1 MSINRPL
8 NIPGR
13 RKVITKNMILEAQKH
28 TKSNMAAAKWMG
40 ICYTTYRKWAKYYGV
55 FEQHLN
61 QKGDGIKKG
70 FAVRTVNVED
80 VVLGKRQPPR
90 RWSQSVVKEE
100 LIDKG
105 YWQHEC
111 SNCGYS
117 ECRDKDLRGPFLIC
131 FFDGDGGNHRLD
143 NLHLLCYCCFFI
155 MKPTGRMLTTPKNVT
170 LLRKKLEEVWIEKD
184 NE

>member
-1 MSINRPL
+1 MINRPI

-28 TKSNMAAAKWMG
+28 TKSNMAAAKWMNV
-40 ICYTTYRKWAKYYGV
+40 CYTTYRKWAKYYGV

-61 QKGDGIKKG
+61 QKGNGIKKG
-70 FAVRTVNVED
+70 FAVRTVNIED
-80 VVLGKRQPPR
+80 VVLGKREPPR

-111 SNCGYS
+111 SNCGYN
-117 ECRDKDLRGPFLIC
+117 EENMATGKTCLGIDFE
-131 FFDGDGGNHRLD
+131 DGDSKNWLLGNIR
-143 NLHLLCYCCFFI
+143 LLCSNCYYSFNAYF
-155 MKPTGRMLTTPKNVT
+155 PSA
-170 LLRKKLEEVWIEKD
+170 KKFCK
-184 NE
+184 

>member
-1 MSINRPL
+1 MINRPL

-28 TKSNMAAAKWMG
+28 TKSNMAAAKWMRVS
-40 ICYTTYRKWAKYYGV
+40 YTTYKKWAKYYGV

-80 VVLGKRQPPR
+80 VVLGKREPPR

-111 SNCGYS
+111 SNCGYN
-117 ECRDKDLRGPFLIC
+117 EENMATGKTCLGVDFK
-131 FFDGDGGNHRLD
+131 DGDSKNWLLD
-143 NLHLLCYCCFFI
+143 NIRLLCANCYYSFNAYF
-155 MKPTGRMLTTPKNVT
+155 PSA
-170 LLRKKLEEVWIEKD
+170 KKFCK
-184 NE
+184 

>member
-1 MSINRPL
+1 VINRPL

-28 TKSNMAAAKWMG
+28 TKSNMAAAKWMRVS
-40 ICYTTYRKWAKYYGV
+40 YTTYKKWAKYYGV

-111 SNCGYS
+111 SNCGYN
-117 ECRDKDLRGPFLIC
+117 EENMATGKTCLGIDFK
-131 FFDGDGGNHRLD
+131 DGDSKNWLLD
-143 NLHLLCYCCFFI
+143 NIRLLCVNCYYSFNAYF
-155 MKPTGRMLTTPKNVT
+155 PSA
-170 LLRKKLEEVWIEKD
+170 KKFCK
-184 NE
+184 

>member
-1 MSINRPL
+1 MINRPL

-28 TKSNMAAAKWMG
+28 TKSNMAAAKWMNV
-40 ICYTTYRKWAKYYGV
+40 CYTTYKKWAKYYNV

-105 YWQHEC
+105 YWQNEC
-111 SNCGYS
+111 SNCGYN
-117 ECRDKDLRGPFLIC
+117 EENMATGKTCLGVDFK
-131 FFDGDGGNHRLD
+131 DGDSKNWLLD
-143 NLHLLCYCCFFI
+143 NIRLLCSNCYYSFNAYF
-155 MKPTGRMLTTPKNVT
+155 PSA
-170 LLRKKLEEVWIEKD
+170 KKFCK
-184 NE
+184 

>member
-1 MSINRPL
+1 MSANRPL

-13 RKVITKNMILEAQKH
+13 RKVITKKMILEAQKH

-40 ICYTTYRKWAKYYGV
+40 VCYTTYRKWAKYYNV

-61 QKGDGIKKG
+61 QKGNGVKKG

-80 VVLGKRQPPR
+80 IVLGKRQPPQ

-105 YWQHEC
+105 YWQNEC
-111 SNCGYS
+111 SNCGYN
-117 ECRDKDLRGPFLIC
+117 EENMATGKTCLAVDFKD
-131 FFDGDGGNHRLD
+131 GNTKNWLLD
-143 NLHLLCYCCFFI
+143 NIRLLCPNCYYSFNAYF
-155 MKPTGRMLTTPKNVT
+155 PSA
-170 LLRKKLEEVWIEKD
+170 KKFCK
-184 NE
+184 

>member
-1 MSINRPL
+1 MINRPL

-40 ICYTTYRKWAKYYGV
+40 ICYTTYRKWAKYYSV

-80 VVLGKRQPPR
+80 IVLGKRLPPR

-105 YWQHEC
+105 YWQNEC
-111 SNCGYS
+111 SNCGYNEENMATGKTCLGIDFS
-117 ECRDKDLRGPFLIC
+117 
-131 FFDGDGGNHRLD
+131 DGDSKNWLLD
-143 NLHLLCYCCFFI
+143 NIRLLCSNCYYSFNAYF
-155 MKPTGRMLTTPKNVT
+155 PSA
-170 LLRKKLEEVWIEKD
+170 KKFCK
-184 NE
+184 

>member
-1 MSINRPL
+1 MINRPL

-28 TKSNMAAAKWMG
+28 TKSNMEAARWMRVS
-40 ICYTTYRKWAKYYGV
+40 YTTYKKWAKYYGV

-105 YWQHEC
+105 YWQNEC
-111 SNCGYS
+111 SNCGYN
-117 ECRDKDLRGPFLIC
+117 EENMATGKTCLGVDFK
-131 FFDGDGGNHRLD
+131 DGDSKNWLLD
-143 NLHLLCYCCFFI
+143 NIRLLCANCYYSFNAYF
-155 MKPTGRMLTTPKNVT
+155 PSA
-170 LLRKKLEEVWIEKD
+170 KKFCK
-184 NE
+184 

>member
-1 MSINRPL
+1 MSVNRPL

-28 TKSNMAAAKWMG
+28 TKSNMAAAKWMNV
-40 ICYTTYRKWAKYYGV
+40 CYTTYRKWAKYYGV

-105 YWQHEC
+105 YWQNEC
-111 SNCGYS
+111 SNCGYN
-117 ECRDKDLRGPFLIC
+117 EENMATGKTCLGIDFA
-131 FFDGDGGNHRLD
+131 DGDSKNWLLD
-143 NLHLLCYCCFFI
+143 NIRLLCVNCYYSFNAYF
-155 MKPTGRMLTTPKNVT
+155 PSA
-170 LLRKKLEEVWIEKD
+170 KKFCK
-184 NE
+184 

>member
-1 MSINRPL
+1 MINRPL

-28 TKSNMAAAKWMG
+28 TKSNMAAAKWMRVS
-40 ICYTTYRKWAKYYGV
+40 YTTYKKWAKYYGV

-111 SNCGYS
+111 SNCGYN
-117 ECRDKDLRGPFLIC
+117 EENMATGKTCLGVDFK
-131 FFDGDGGNHRLD
+131 DGDSKNWLLD
-143 NLHLLCYCCFFI
+143 NIRLLCANCYYSFNAYF
-155 MKPTGRMLTTPKNVT
+155 PSA
-170 LLRKKLEEVWIEKD
+170 KKFCK
-184 NE
+184 